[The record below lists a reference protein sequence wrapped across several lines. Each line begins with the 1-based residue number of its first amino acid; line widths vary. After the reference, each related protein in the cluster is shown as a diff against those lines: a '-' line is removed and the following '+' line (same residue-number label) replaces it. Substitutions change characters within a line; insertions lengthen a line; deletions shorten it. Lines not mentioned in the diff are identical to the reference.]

1 MIAPSRM
8 YAVPVLLTATTITS
22 TFFFALFP
30 APLIVGVLVLAL
42 SLALGRRDRR
52 ARRRFAIPAATAV
65 ITTLI
70 ATMASVTLVPADAA
84 QRPSESVKVSHQH

>member
-8 YAVPVLLTATTITS
+8 YAVPILLTATAITS
-22 TFFFALFP
+22 TFFFAVFP
-30 APLIVGVLVLAL
+30 APLIVGVLVLVI
-42 SLALGRRDRR
+42 SLALGRRDKR

-65 ITTLI
+65 ITTVI

-84 QRPSESVKVSHQH
+84 QRPTDSVRVSYQN